1 MDIKQLDTK
10 QLRGLILM
18 ELSNIAPEI
27 EEDEVPDDQDMR
39 EALELDSMDFLNLVI
54 AVSKQTKVN
63 IPEVDYPKVLTL
75 NGMINYINSN

>member
-1 MDIKQLDTK
+1 MDTK
-10 QLRGLILM
+10 QLRELILT

-54 AVSKQTKVN
+54 AVSKKTKVN
-63 IPEVDYPKVLTL
+63 IPEVDYPKILTL
-75 NGMINYINSN
+75 NGMINYINNN